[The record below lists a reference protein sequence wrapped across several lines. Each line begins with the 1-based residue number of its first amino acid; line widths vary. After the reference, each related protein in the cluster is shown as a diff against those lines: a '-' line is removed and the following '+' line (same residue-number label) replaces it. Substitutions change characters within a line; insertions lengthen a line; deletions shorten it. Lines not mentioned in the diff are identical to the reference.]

1 MALIKCYECG
11 TAISDK
17 ASVCP
22 QCGAPVRKDSEN
34 TTANQDEIKMGST
47 PIEQPTVVE
56 NSKSKKKTN
65 KPFVLVGAVIGALA
79 IAGVAVFMLLG
90 NRKASDEKIRK
101 EAENVLDLAK
111 MSGVEM
117 AIGGAGRDEGT
128 GVAKVLYVVNYEGTS
143 HDFYVMS
150 DSEKA
155 DLENSANDLLKTL
168 SESLEDA
175 LKEEV
180 AVGIN
185 IVSSPGTYE
194 FLGTTIHA
202 DSEVVAEYYDYGSD
216 ERNEQIKQATADKQE
231 AEYNQLVELAKEKK
245 YDEALSFYGTSSLDS
260 DYKDTKKYY
269 EYLSAM
275 KKYTEMTCYGKVYQD
290 IEENCADILDAADVM
305 KEIEDKVFYLDGIY
319 KNESLDWGMYMCI
332 YHGMVAVEMA
342 VDTPPTEIMYFETLM
357 DYEFTTGKK
366 AYAFGDAYDGKASY
380 VIEEI
385 DGGKLLVAGA
395 PGTSDTVYSGVYK
408 KVSSTPARPK

>member
-11 TAISDK
+11 ASISDK

-22 QCGAPVRKDSEN
+22 HCGAPVQIEN
-34 TTANQDEIKMGST
+34 QNAADKEEIKVDNT
-47 PIEQPTVVE
+47 LIKQQTVIDD
-56 NSKSKKKTN
+56 SSSKKKSKKS
-65 KPFVLVGAVIGALA
+65 FAVVGAVIGVLA
-79 IAGVAVFMLLG
+79 IVGIVVFVLLG

-101 EAENVLDLAK
+101 EAENLLDIAK
-111 MSGVEM
+111 MSGAEI

-128 GVAKVLYVVNYEGTS
+128 GVAKVLYVVKYEGTS
-143 HDFYVMS
+143 HDFYLMD

-155 DLENSANDLLKTL
+155 ALEDSANELLKTL
-168 SESLEDA
+168 SGNLEDA

-194 FLGTTIHA
+194 FLGRTIHA

-216 ERNEQIKQATADKQE
+216 ERNEQIRQAAADQQE
-231 AEYNQLVELAKEKK
+231 ADYNQLVELAKEKK
-245 YDEALSFYGTSSLDS
+245 YDEATSFYGSSSLNS
-260 DYKDTKKYY
+260 DYKDASKYY
-269 EYLSAM
+269 EYARIM

-305 KEIEDKVFYLDGIY
+305 KEIEDKVFYLDGVY

-342 VDTPPTEIMYFETLM
+342 VDTAPTEIMYFDTLM

-366 AYAFGDAYDGKASY
+366 AYAFGDSYDGTASY

-385 DGGKLLVAGA
+385 EGGKLLVAAA
-395 PGTSDTVYSGVYK
+395 PGGSTTAYSGVYK
-408 KVSSTPARPK
+408 KVSSNPAKPK